1 MSKIVDNE
9 DLSLRDALSA
19 VLPHANAFDACV
31 GYFNLRG
38 WRLLREAIGT
48 MRRPTPE
55 GRKQVRLL
63 VGMAVPIE
71 DTVRQAVEGG
81 QQAVD
86 MSTAVNRADQAVL
99 GFARQLTWG
108 VPSKAEVAGLRQ
120 LQTDLADGLLQVK
133 FVAREPL
140 HAKLYITHEAA
151 GMQNRRA
158 IVGSSNFTAAG
169 LVKQGE
175 LSLEETD
182 QQVAEELSE
191 WFEARWDDYFSV
203 DITRELERVLEESFI
218 RLEQPSPYYVYLRL
232 AFELSRDARE
242 GVTLDIPPEVKKVLL
257 PHQISA
263 VQVATRLLERK
274 GIAVIG
280 DVVGLGKTLTGTAI
294 AATVGESVLVIA
306 PKNLVKMWE
315 EHLYRF
321 HIPGKVISLSMVHR
335 ELPDLR
341 RYRIVLID
349 ESHNLRNRLRKA
361 WDAIHAYVAEND
373 SKVVLLTA
381 TMFNARHKDIGGQL
395 GLKLDWDEPLGIRPD
410 KHIAELDAIKG
421 PGKGAQEVAK
431 KTGGRLDSLAAFDQS
446 EHNEDWQRLL
456 SEFLVRRTR
465 KFLEATYGRKDERTG
480 EVNLQFPDGTTFRFP
495 KRVAEGLKYP
505 GGAKDPNDALATE
518 DTFNAVENLTYARY
532 QLGRYLKE
540 DIVGE
545 DRAEKEL
552 IADLEKSIQAAAG
565 FIRTTALKRLTSSA
579 HAFILTVKRMIAR
592 NAVLEHALSKN
603 LRIPLGNFADQYFDL
618 DDVDYDVDTD
628 DELADAA
635 SAAWGIRWTAQQ
647 WLDYAEG
654 AYKELSAR
662 KPAGIRWA
670 RPELFKKDLL
680 LRNIR
685 EDCDILQDLLDSN
698 GVWRPEDDSKLK
710 ALAGLINGLPV
721 GEKVLVFSEYKD
733 TVDYIAEHL
742 PLWTKR
748 SIASASGQ
756 SGDAVKVARRFAP
769 KANDHLGG
777 LPTGETEVDVLVTT
791 DVLSEGQNLQDSAIV
806 VNWDLPWTIIKVI
819 QRAGRVDRVGQR
831 ADTIRVISF
840 LPQEGVEAI
849 IKLRERLQKRLKNAH
864 QILGGG
870 EQFFEDDDFTIDVSG
885 LFNGKANLS
894 EDEGEVDASS
904 YALGIWDK
912 AAPQDREI
920 AKTLEDLVYSTKA
933 IDLEGLPSAI
943 TYGRTDAGTDLLIR
957 TTSAET
963 KLLTPMEALKAT
975 ESVYAEAAAEALS
988 DQFTLMQRAADMMTE
1003 QVKQNTVLLNHGL
1016 RKQLYDFL
1024 KRQVDRID
1032 IVTITRA
1039 RLSELIDAVNASPI
1053 RETAKKDVVGI
1064 LRAARVLGDP
1074 DDLIDRLLMMND
1086 DKVLLDVRDFGA
1098 DRVQVVTS
1106 MGFNPVGP
1114 TEEVDPW
1121 RQG

>member
-1 MSKIVDNE
+1 MSRIVDNE
-9 DLSLRDALSA
+9 DISLVDALNA
-19 VLPHANAFDACV
+19 VLPHAHAFDACV

-48 MRRPTPE
+48 MQQPTPE
-55 GRKQVRLL
+55 GRKRVRLL
-63 VGMAVPIE
+63 VGMSVSTE
-71 DTVRQAVEGG
+71 DSVRRSVEGG
-81 QQAVD
+81 QQLVD
-86 MSTAVNRADQAVL
+86 MSTAVNRANQAVL
-99 GFARQLTWG
+99 GFARQLTWS
-108 VPSKAEVAGLRQ
+108 VPSRAEVVGLRQ
-120 LQTDLADGLLQVK
+120 LQRDLADGLLQVK
-133 FVAREPL
+133 FSAREPL
-140 HAKLYITHEAA
+140 HAKLYLTHEAW

-182 QQVAEELSE
+182 QQVADELSE
-191 WFEARWDDYFSV
+191 WFDARWDDHFSV
-203 DITRELERVLEESFI
+203 DITHELERVLEESCI
-218 RLEQPSPYYVYLRL
+218 RLEQPSPYHVYLRL

-242 GVTLDIPPEVKKVLL
+242 GVTLDIPPELRNVLL

-274 GIAVIG
+274 GIAVVG

-315 EHLYRF
+315 EHLHRF
-321 HIPGKVISLSMVHR
+321 HIPGKVVSLSMVSR

-361 WDAIHAYVAEND
+361 WDAIHTYVADND

-381 TMFNARHKDIGGQL
+381 TMFNARHKDISGQL
-395 GLKLDWDEPLGIRPD
+395 GLRLDWDEPLGIRPD
-410 KHIAELDAIKG
+410 MHIAELDAIRG
-421 PGKGAQEVAK
+421 PGKGAQELAK

-465 KFLEATYGRKDERTG
+465 KFLETTYGQKDEKTG
-480 EVNLQFPDGTTFRFP
+480 DSVLKFPDGTTFRFP
-495 KRVAEGLKYP
+495 RRIPEGLKYP
-505 GGAKDPNDALATE
+505 GGAKDPNDAIATE
-518 DTFNAVENLTYARY
+518 NTFDAVEHLTYARY
-532 QLGRYLKE
+532 QLGKYLKDDVE
-540 DIVGE
+540 GKDK
-545 DRAEKEL
+545 AEKEL
-552 IADLEKSIQAAAG
+552 VADLEKSIQAAAG

-592 NAVLEHALSKN
+592 NAVLDYALSNDLKV
-603 LRIPLGNFADQYFDL
+603 PLGNFSDQYFDL
-618 DDVDYDVDTD
+618 DDVDYDVDAD
-628 DELADAA
+628 DELSDAA
-635 SAAWGIRWTAQQ
+635 SSAWGIRWTSQQ
-647 WLDYAEG
+647 WDDYAEG
-654 AYKELSAR
+654 AYKELAQ
-662 KPAGIRWA
+662 KGPAGIRWV
-670 RPELFKKDLL
+670 RPQLFKKDLL
-680 LRNIR
+680 LSHVR
-685 EDCDILQDLLDSN
+685 EDSDILQGLLDAL
-698 GVWRPEDDSKLK
+698 GVWRPEDDTKLK
-710 ALAGLINGLPV
+710 ALAGLINGLPP

-733 TVDYIAEHL
+733 TVDYITEHL
-742 PLWTKR
+742 PLWTHR

-756 SGDAVKVARRFAP
+756 SGDALKVARRFAP
-769 KANDHLGG
+769 KANEHLGG
-777 LPTGETEVDVLVTT
+777 LPAGETEVDVLVTT

-819 QRAGRVDRVGQR
+819 QRAGRVDRVGQK
-831 ADTIRVISF
+831 ADTIRVVSF

-870 EQFFEDDDFTIDVSG
+870 EQFFEDDDFTVDVSG
-885 LFNGKANLS
+885 LFNGNANLS

-912 AAPQDREI
+912 AGPRDREI
-920 AKTLEDLVYSTKA
+920 AKTLKDLVYSTKA
-933 IDLEGLPSAI
+933 VRLNESASAI

-957 TTSAET
+957 TTSTET
-963 KLLTPMEALKAT
+963 KLLTPMEALRAT
-975 ESVYAEAAAEALS
+975 ESSYGEAAADALS
-988 DQFTLMQRAADMMTE
+988 DQLTFMQLAADTMTE

-1024 KRQVDRID
+1024 RRQVDRID
-1032 IVTITRA
+1032 IATITRA
-1039 RLSELIDAVNASPI
+1039 RVSELIDAVNVSPI
-1053 RETAKKDVVGI
+1053 REAAKKDVVGI
-1064 LRAARVLGDP
+1064 LRAARILGDP

-1086 DKVLLDVRDFGA
+1086 DKLLLDVRDLGVE
-1098 DRVQVVTS
+1098 RVQVVTS
-1106 MGFNPVGP
+1106 MGFNPVGLS
-1114 TEEVDPW
+1114 EGAEPW
-1121 RQG
+1121 QQ

>member
-1 MSKIVDNE
+1 MSKIIDNE
-9 DLSLRDALSA
+9 DLSLVEALNET
-19 VLPHANAFDACV
+19 LPHAHAFDACV

-38 WRLLREAIGT
+38 WRLVREAIGK
-48 MRRPTPE
+48 MQQPKPD
-55 GRKQVRLL
+55 GRNQVQLL
-63 VGMAVPIE
+63 VGMAMSTE
-71 DTVRQAVEGG
+71 ESVRLSVEGNP
-81 QQAVD
+81 QLVD
-86 MSTAVNRADQAVL
+86 MSAAVNRANQAVL

-108 VPSKAEVAGLRQ
+108 VPSRAEMTGLRQ
-120 LQTDLADGLLQVK
+120 LQRDLADGLLQVK
-133 FVAREPL
+133 FAAREPL

-169 LVKQGE
+169 LIKQGE

-182 QQVAEELSE
+182 QRVADELSE
-191 WFEARWDDYFSV
+191 WFDAHWDDHFSI
-203 DITRELERVLEESFI
+203 DITRELERVLEESCI

-242 GVTLDIPPEVKKVLL
+242 GVTEDIPPEVKKVLL

-274 GIAVIG
+274 GVAVIG

-315 EHLYRF
+315 EHLHRF
-321 HIPGKVISLSMVHR
+321 HIPGKVISLSLVDR

-361 WDAIHAYVAEND
+361 WDAIHTYVADND

-421 PGKGAQEVAK
+421 AGKGAQEIAK

-446 EHNEDWQRLL
+446 EQNEDWQRLL

-465 KFLEATYGRKDERTG
+465 KFLETNYGEKDEKTG
-480 EVNLQFPDGTTFRFP
+480 DIILKFPDGTTFRFP
-495 KRVAEGLKYP
+495 KRIPEGLKYP
-505 GGAKDPNDALATE
+505 GGATDPNDALATE
-518 DTFNAVENLTYARY
+518 GTFDAVEHLTYARY
-532 QLGRYLKE
+532 QLGKYLKE
-540 DIVGE
+540 NIEGRDK
-545 DRAEKEL
+545 AEKEL

-579 HAFILTVKRMIAR
+579 HAFILTVKRMVAR
-592 NAVLEHALSKN
+592 NAMLDHALSNDLK
-603 LRIPLGNFADQYFDL
+603 IPLGNFSDKYFDL
-618 DDVDYDVDTD
+618 DDVDYDVDAD
-628 DELADAA
+628 DELSDAA
-635 SAAWGIRWTAQQ
+635 SAAWGIKWASQQ

-654 AYKELSAR
+654 AYKELTAK
-662 KPAGIRWA
+662 KPAGIKWA
-670 RPELFKKDLL
+670 RPQLFDKTKLLEDL
-680 LRNIR
+680 R
-685 EDCDILQDLLDSN
+685 EDSEILQDLLDAF
-698 GVWRPEDDSKLK
+698 GVWKPEDDTKLR
-710 ALAGLINGLPV
+710 ALADLINGLPED
-721 GEKVLVFSEYKD
+721 EKVLVFSEYKD
-733 TVDYIAEHL
+733 TVDYIAAHL
-742 PLWTKR
+742 PRWTKR
-748 SIASASGQ
+748 SIASVSGQ

-769 KANDHLGG
+769 KANEHLGG
-777 LPTGETEVDVLVTT
+777 LPKGETEVDVLLTT

-819 QRAGRVDRVGQR
+819 QRAGRVDRVGQK

-840 LPQEGVEAI
+840 LPQDGVEAVI
-849 IKLRERLQKRLKNAH
+849 RLRERLQKRLKHAH

-885 LFNGKANLS
+885 LFNGKANLG

-904 YALGIWDK
+904 YALGIWEK

-920 AKTLEDLVYSTKA
+920 AKTLKDLVFSTKA
-933 IDLEGLPSAI
+933 IEVDGSPSAI
-943 TYGRTDAGTDLLIR
+943 TYGRTDAGTDLLIH
-957 TTSAET
+957 TTSSEM
-963 KLLTPMEALKAT
+963 KLLTPMEALKLT
-975 ESVYAEAAAEALS
+975 ESAYAEVAAEALS
-988 DQFTLMQRAADMMTE
+988 AQFDFMQRAADNMTE

-1032 IVTITRA
+1032 IATITRA
-1039 RLSELIDAVNASPI
+1039 RVSELIDAVNASPI
-1053 RETAKKDVVGI
+1053 RESAKRDVVGV
-1064 LRAARVLGDP
+1064 LRAARILGDP

-1086 DKVLLDVRDFGA
+1086 DNLLLDIRDLGA
-1098 DRVQVVTS
+1098 DRVQVITS
-1106 MGFNPVGP
+1106 MGFNPVGIA
-1114 TEEVDPW
+1114 EEVDQW
-1121 RQG
+1121 RQ

>member
-1 MSKIVDNE
+1 MSRIVDN
-9 DLSLRDALSA
+9 DDISLIDALNA
-19 VLPHANAFDACV
+19 VLPHAHAFDACV

-38 WRLLREAIGT
+38 WRLMREAIG
-48 MRRPTPE
+48 MMQLPTPE

-63 VGMAVPIE
+63 VGMAVLTE
-71 DTVRQAVEGG
+71 DSVRQSVEGG
-81 QQAVD
+81 QPPVD
-86 MSTAVNRADQAVL
+86 MSTAVTRANQAVL

-120 LQTDLADGLLQVK
+120 LQRDLAEGLLQVK
-133 FVAREPL
+133 FAAREPL
-140 HAKLYITHEAA
+140 HAKLYVTHEAA
-151 GMQNRRA
+151 GMRNRRSV
-158 IVGSSNFTAAG
+158 VGSSNFTAAG

-182 QQVAEELSE
+182 QQVADELAE
-191 WFEARWDDYFSV
+191 WFDARWDDSFSV
-203 DITRELERVLEESFI
+203 DITRELERVLEESCI
-218 RLEQPSPYYVYLRL
+218 RLEQPIPYHVYLRL

-242 GVTLDIPPEVKKVLL
+242 GITLDIPPEVKKVLL

-315 EHLYRF
+315 EHFHRF
-321 HIPGKVISLSMVHR
+321 HIPGKVISLSMVSR

-361 WDAIHAYVAEND
+361 WDAIHAYVSDND

-395 GLKLDWDEPLGIRPD
+395 ALKLDWDEPLGIRPD
-410 KHIAELDAIKG
+410 KHIAELDAVKG

-446 EHNEDWQRLL
+446 EQNEDWQRLL

-465 KFLEATYGRKDERTG
+465 KFLETTYGQRDERTG
-480 EVNLQFPDGTTFRFP
+480 DIILKFPDGGTFRFP
-495 KRVAEGLKYP
+495 KRIPEGLRYP
-505 GGAKDPNDALATE
+505 GGANDPNDALATE
-518 DTFNAVENLTYARY
+518 DTFDAVEHLTYARY
-532 QLGRYLKE
+532 QLGKYLAN
-540 DIVGE
+540 DIAGE

-579 HAFILTVKRMIAR
+579 HAFILTVKRIIAR
-592 NAVLEHALSKN
+592 NAVLDHALSNDLK
-603 LRIPLGNFADQYFDL
+603 IPLGNFSDQYFDL
-618 DDVDYDVDTD
+618 DDVDYDVDAD

-635 SAAWGIRWTAQQ
+635 SAAWGVRWSSEQ
-647 WLDYAEG
+647 WLDYADG
-654 AYKELSAR
+654 AYKDLSAK

-670 RPELFKKDLL
+670 RPQLFDKKRLL
-680 LRNIR
+680 EHIR
-685 EDCDILQDLLDSN
+685 QDSGTLQDLLDVF
-698 GVWRPEDDSKLK
+698 GVWKPEDDSKLK
-710 ALAGLINGLPV
+710 ALASLINSLPA

-733 TVDYIAEHL
+733 TVDYMAEHL
-742 PLWTKR
+742 PLWTTR

-769 KANDHLGG
+769 KANEHLGG
-777 LPTGETEVDVLVTT
+777 LPAGDTEVDVLLTT

-819 QRAGRVDRVGQR
+819 QRAGRVDRVGQK
-831 ADTIRVISF
+831 AGTIRVISF

-849 IKLRERLQKRLKNAH
+849 IKLRERLQKRLTNAH

-870 EQFFEDDDFTIDVSG
+870 EQFFDDDDFTVDVAG
-885 LFNGKANLS
+885 LFNGKADLG
-894 EDEGEVDASS
+894 EVEGEVDASS

-912 AAPQDREI
+912 AEPQDREI
-920 AKTLEDLVYSTKA
+920 AKTLRDLVYSTKA
-933 IDLEGLPSAI
+933 IDLDGSPSAI

-963 KLLTPMEALKAT
+963 KFLTPMEALKAT
-975 ESVYAEAAAEALS
+975 ESLYGEAAAEALG
-988 DQFTLMQRAADMMTE
+988 DQFTFMQRAADTMTE

-1032 IVTITRA
+1032 IATITRA
-1039 RLSELIDAVNASPI
+1039 RVSELIDAVNASPI
-1053 RETAKKDVVGI
+1053 RESVKKDVVGI
-1064 LRAARVLGDP
+1064 LRAARILGDP
-1074 DDLIDRLLMMND
+1074 DDLIDRLLMLND
-1086 DKVLLDVRDFGA
+1086 DKLLLDARDLGA
-1098 DRVQVVTS
+1098 DRVQIITS
-1106 MGFNPVGP
+1106 VGFNPVGIS
-1114 TEEVDPW
+1114 EEVDPW
-1121 RQG
+1121 QQ

>member
-1 MSKIVDNE
+1 MSTIIDNG
-9 DLSLRDALSA
+9 DVSLSHALNR
-19 VLPHANAFDACV
+19 VLPHSVAFDACV

-38 WRLLREAIGT
+38 WRLLRDSIGKLQQ
-48 MRRPTPE
+48 PTPE
-55 GRKQVRLL
+55 GRTPVRLL
-63 VGMAVPIE
+63 VGMAVTTE
-71 DTVRQAVEGG
+71 ESVRQSIEGEP
-81 QQAVD
+81 QAVD
-86 MSTAVNRADQAVL
+86 FSTAANRANQAVL

-108 VPSKAEVAGLRQ
+108 VPSRAEVAGLRQ
-120 LQTDLADGLLQVK
+120 LQKDLANGLLQVK
-133 FVAREPL
+133 FAAREPL
-140 HAKLYITHEAA
+140 HAKLYIAHEVG

-182 QQVAEELSE
+182 QQVANELAE
-191 WFEARWDDYFSV
+191 WFDARWDDHFAV
-203 DITRELERVLEESFI
+203 DITRELERILEESCI
-218 RLEQPSPYYVYLRL
+218 RLDQPSPYYVYLRL

-242 GVTLDIPPEVKKVLL
+242 GITLDIPPEVKKVLL

-315 EHLYRF
+315 EHLHRF
-321 HIPGKVISLSMVHR
+321 HIPGKVISLSMVER

-361 WDAIHAYVAEND
+361 WDAIHTYVADND

-395 GLKLDWDEPLGIRPD
+395 GLKLDWDEPLGVRPD
-410 KHIAELDAIKG
+410 EHIAEIDSMKG
-421 PGKGAQEVAK
+421 PGKGALEVAK

-446 EHNEDWQRLL
+446 ECNEDWQRLL

-465 KFLEATYGRKDERTG
+465 KFLETTYGQKDEATG
-480 EVNLQFPDGTTFRFP
+480 DTVLRFPDGSTFHFP
-495 KRVAEGLKYP
+495 KRIPEGLKYP
-505 GGAKDPNDALATE
+505 GGSADPNDALATE
-518 DTFNAVENLTYARY
+518 DTFDAVEQLTYARY
-532 QLGRYLKE
+532 QLGKYLVEGFAGKG
-540 DIVGE
+540 I
-545 DRAEKEL
+545 AEKEL

-565 FIRTTALKRLTSSA
+565 FIRTTAFKRLTSSA

-592 NAVLEHALSKN
+592 NAVLDHALTHGLN
-603 LRIPLGNFADQYFDL
+603 VPLGSYSDQYFDL
-618 DDVDYDVDTD
+618 TDVDYDLDAGND
-628 DELADAA
+628 LAAAA
-635 SAAWGIRWTAQQ
+635 SAAWGIKWTRQQ
-647 WLDYAEG
+647 WLDYAAG
-654 AYKELSAR
+654 AYTELAIK

-670 RPELFKKDLL
+670 RPQLFKKDLL
-680 LRNIR
+680 LRHIR
-685 EDCDILQDLLDSN
+685 DDSGILQGLLDDY
-698 GVWRPEDDSKLK
+698 GVWKPEDDTKLK
-710 ALAGLINGLPV
+710 TLADLIEGLPQ

-748 SIASASGQ
+748 PMASASGQ
-756 SGDAVKVARRFAP
+756 SGDAVKIARRFAP
-769 KANDHLGG
+769 KANEHLGG
-777 LPTGETEVDVLVTT
+777 LPTGETEIDVLVTT
-791 DVLSEGQNLQDSAIV
+791 DVLSEGQNLQDSAVV

-819 QRAGRVDRVGQR
+819 QRAGRVDRVGQK

-840 LPQEGVEAI
+840 LPQDGVEAI
-849 IKLRERLQKRLKNAH
+849 IRLRERLQARLKNAH

-870 EQFFEDDDFTIDVSG
+870 EQFFDDDDFTVDVSG
-885 LFNGKANLS
+885 LFNGKANLD

-912 AAPQDREI
+912 AHPQDREI
-920 AKTLEDLVYSTKA
+920 ARTLKDLVYSTKA
-933 IDLEGLPSAI
+933 VAIDSIAGAI

-957 TTSAET
+957 TTASET
-963 KLLTPMEALKAT
+963 KLLTPMEALKTT
-975 ESVYAEAAAEALS
+975 ECTYGEDAADALE
-988 DQFTLMQRAADMMTE
+988 DQFVFMQRAAASMTE

-1032 IVTITRA
+1032 IAAITRA
-1039 RLSELIDAVNASPI
+1039 RVSELIDAVNASPI
-1053 RETAKKDVVGI
+1053 REAAKKDVVGI
-1064 LRAARVLGDP
+1064 LRATRILGDTN
-1074 DDLIDRLLMMND
+1074 DLIDRLLMMND
-1086 DKVLLDVRDFGA
+1086 EKQLLDSRDLGA
-1098 DRVQVVTS
+1098 DRVQIITS
-1106 MGFNPVGP
+1106 MGFSPVGIAEG
-1114 TEEVDPW
+1114 TDAW
-1121 RQG
+1121 

>member
-1 MSKIVDNE
+1 MSRIVDNG
-9 DLSLRDALSA
+9 DISVVDALNE
-19 VLPHANAFDACV
+19 VLPHAHALDACV
-31 GYFNLRG
+31 GYFSLRG

-48 MRRPTPE
+48 MRQPTPV

-63 VGMAVPIE
+63 VGMAVSTE
-71 DTVRQAVEGG
+71 ESVRQSVEGD
-81 QQAVD
+81 QLRVD
-86 MSTAVNRADQAVL
+86 MSTAVNRANHAVL

-108 VPSKAEVAGLRQ
+108 VPSKSEVAGLRQ
-120 LQTDLADGLLQVK
+120 LQRDLAHGLVQVK
-133 FVAREPL
+133 FSAREPL
-140 HAKLYITHEAA
+140 HAKLYVTHEAA

-182 QQVAEELSE
+182 RQVADELSE
-191 WFEARWDDYFSV
+191 WFDARWEDNFSV
-203 DITRELERVLEESFI
+203 DITRELERVLEESCI

-294 AATVGESVLVIA
+294 AATVGESVLVVA

-315 EHLYRF
+315 EHLHRF
-321 HIPGKVISLSMVHR
+321 HIPGKVVSLSMVNR

-341 RYRIVLID
+341 RYRVVLID

-361 WDAIHAYVAEND
+361 WDAIHTYVADND

-410 KHIAELDAIKG
+410 KHIAEIDAIKG

-446 EHNEDWQRLL
+446 EQNEDWQRLL

-465 KFLEATYGRKDERTG
+465 KFLETTYGQKDEQTG
-480 EVNLQFPDGTTFRFP
+480 DVILKFPDGTTFRFP
-495 KRVAEGLKYP
+495 KRIPEGLKYQ

-518 DTFNAVENLTYARY
+518 GIFDAVEHLTYARY
-532 QLGRYLKE
+532 QLGKYLRK
-540 DIVGE
+540 DIEGKGK
-545 DRAEKEL
+545 AEKEL

-579 HAFILTVKRMIAR
+579 HAFILTVKRMVAR
-592 NAVLEHALSKN
+592 NAVLGYALSN
-603 LRIPLGNFADQYFDL
+603 DLMIPLGSFSDQYFDL
-618 DDVDYDVDTD
+618 DDVDYDVDAN
-628 DELADAA
+628 DELLDAA
-635 SAAWGIRWTAQQ
+635 SEAWGIKWTSTQ

-654 AYKELSAR
+654 AYKELAAK

-670 RPELFKKDLL
+670 RPQLFKKDLL
-680 LRNIR
+680 LSHIR
-685 EDCDILQDLLDSN
+685 EDSDTLQDLLDAY
-698 GVWRPEDDSKLK
+698 GVWKPEDDTKLR
-710 ALAGLINGLPV
+710 ALAGLINGLPER
-721 GEKVLVFSEYKD
+721 EKVLVFSEYKD
-733 TVDYIAEHL
+733 TVDYVAKHL

-756 SGDAVKVARRFAP
+756 SGDALKIARRFAP
-769 KANDHLGG
+769 KANEHLGG
-777 LPTGETEVDVLVTT
+777 LPTGETEVDVLLTT

-806 VNWDLPWTIIKVI
+806 INWDLPWTIIKVI
-819 QRAGRVDRVGQR
+819 QRAGRVDRVGQK

-840 LPQEGVEAI
+840 LPQAGVEAI

-870 EQFFEDDDFTIDVSG
+870 EQFFEDDDFTVDVLG

-894 EDEGEVDASS
+894 DDEGEVDASS

-912 AAPQDREI
+912 ASAQDREI
-920 AKTLEDLVYSTKA
+920 AKTLKDLVYSTKA
-933 IDLEGLPSAI
+933 IDLDDAPSAI
-943 TYGRTDAGTDLLIR
+943 TYGRTDTGTDLLIR
-957 TTSAET
+957 TTRAET

-975 ESVYAEAAAEALS
+975 ESTYGEAAAEAS
-988 DQFTLMQRAADMMTE
+988 YDQFTFMQRAAETMTE

-1032 IVTITRA
+1032 IATVTRA
-1039 RLSELIDAVNASPI
+1039 RVSELIDAVNASPI
-1053 RETAKKDVVGI
+1053 REAAKRDVVGI
-1064 LRAARVLGDP
+1064 LRAARILGDP

-1086 DKVLLDVRDFGA
+1086 DKLLLDVRDLGA

-1106 MGFNPVGP
+1106 MGFNPVRL
-1114 TEEVDPW
+1114 TEEVDRW
-1121 RQG
+1121 QQ